1 MAHFTPQS
9 LSTKNDTSF
18 IAFPGDSTQSS
29 TTDHRMAYMQS
40 LVIELS
46 NPDLRENALYVLS
59 KVLTYLS
66 LIFCSFLMS
75 FMGFTSNTNLGGVVI
90 LLYCDLNCL
99 CAPLPTMNPF
109 ARPNNIFEL
118 SVVIFFIIE
127 LKGFNFFLCV
137 YASLL
142 RGNET

>member
-9 LSTKNDTSF
+9 LSTKNDGSF

-59 KVLTYLS
+59 KVLKYLS
-66 LIFCSFLMS
+66 FIFCSFLIS
-75 FMGFTSNTNLGGVVI
+75 FMGFTSNPKLVQVHTSDVCY
-90 LLYCDLNCL
+90 LLNML
-99 CAPLPTMNPF
+99 
-109 ARPNNIFEL
+109 I
-118 SVVIFFIIE
+118 S
-127 LKGFNFFLCV
+127 
-137 YASLL
+137 S
-142 RGNET
+142 